1 MHTYDFARTVMML
14 GLGQAFMPAQLS
26 RLPITEYAM
35 VHAAADVST
44 YTGQLRP
51 IHMQT

>member
-1 MHTYDFARTVMML
+1 ML
-14 GLGQAFMPAQLS
+14 GLGQASMPAQLS

-44 YTGQLRP
+44 YIRHWSNEAGSHTDIG
-51 IHMQT
+51 